1 MVRINQKYINWM
13 RLALGFVFIAS
24 SLLKVYSFRAFV
36 VEVDEYIDFYMPQ
49 WLHGW
54 NMLCAI
60 GVCVLEL
67 TVGLLAFWGKQAR
80 RMSCLS
86 LLLLTFFVWLTGVNL
101 FFPTIYGSVESCGC
115 FGELIHFTPLGSFW
129 KSMVL
134 WILALVLCVEILT
147 GRRHA

>member
-1 MVRINQKYINWM
+1 MWKHKILIDVLRIII
-13 RLALGFVFIAS
+13 GSVFIVS
-24 SLLKVYSFRAFV
+24 SILKMTSINTFV
-36 VEVDEYIDFYMPQ
+36 GEVNEYIDLYMPQ

-54 NMLCAI
+54 NIPCAI

-67 TVGLLAFWGKQAR
+67 LVGLLALWKKQIR

-101 FFPTIYGSVESCGC
+101 FFPTIFGSIESCGC
-115 FGELIHFTPLGSFW
+115 FGELIHFTPVVSFV

-134 WILALVLCVEILT
+134 WVLALVLLIEVMIE
-147 GRRHA
+147 RKNA